1 MFKLISLVLVGA
13 MISACSAQQGSRPS
27 VLDTLEERAPS
38 RGLSTP
44 SPRADH
50 GLDTTAVEQGR
61 YLVDLMGC
69 ASCHTDGAMV
79 GAPNAALAL
88 AGSRTG
94 IAFTNPLDSDEP
106 PGVIYPPNL
115 TPDPKTGLG
124 EWSVT
129 DIAAFLR
136 TGMNRHGTP
145 AMTVMPWP
153 AYAKLKEAD
162 ALAIGTYLKSLTPVQ
177 HAAPKRVPP
186 GVRAKYPFV
195 YFSVY
200 TSKSN

>member
-1 MFKLISLVLVGA
+1 MFRLICLIVLTASIG
-13 MISACSAQQGSRPS
+13 ACSAQQNARPRI
-27 VLDTLEERAPS
+27 LDQLEERTPS

-44 SPRADH
+44 APRSDH
-50 GLDTTAVEQGR
+50 GLDVAAVNQGR

-69 ASCHTDGAMV
+69 ASCHTDGAMI
-79 GAPNAALAL
+79 GAPNPALAL

-124 EWSVT
+124 EWSV
-129 DIAAFLR
+129 DNIATSLR
-136 TGMNRHGTP
+136 TGVNRHGTH

-153 AYAKLKEAD
+153 AYAKLSEAD
-162 ALAIGTYLKSLTPVQ
+162 AVAIGSYLKSLAPVE
-177 HAAPKRVPP
+177 HATPKRVPQ
-186 GVRAKYPFV
+186 GVRAQYPYV

-200 TSKSN
+200 TSKTP